1 MVLNYFSS
9 FPFSCFSFLN
19 IFVSLQDFSCWL
31 HSFGLH
37 FRKRKTIACN
47 HPETDSL
54 FHDLAF
60 LSAWVPFKASCTR
73 DHSSG
78 QREICKP
85 QELPSLLSQCVFSR
99 CAKEEGNRDAWI
111 KPFLE
116 LFPFEF
122 SPYFHVTGKH
132 RGVCL
137 DWRKNSNCLQSI
149 MTLTNHSISSLLLW
163 KVQYQY
169 QLRFEW
175 NNTQEKLISC

>member
-37 FRKRKTIACN
+37 VRKRKTIACN
-47 HPETDSL
+47 HPETDSM

-85 QELPSLLSQCVFSR
+85 QELLYCHNVSFQGVQRKKATEMPGLNLSLNFFLLNFLPIFIWL
-99 CAKEEGNRDAWI
+99 GN
-111 KPFLE
+111 
-116 LFPFEF
+116 
-122 SPYFHVTGKH
+122 TGGFALIGG
-132 RGVCL
+132 R
-137 DWRKNSNCLQSI
+137 I
-149 MTLTNHSISSLLLW
+149 PIAY
-163 KVQYQY
+163 KV
-169 QLRFEW
+169 
-175 NNTQEKLISC
+175 